1 MTSQQALAFVE
12 ANGIVLE
19 SARGPA
25 PTRSCPRPRPVQLCP
40 IAQLSPSPLRGWEVP
55 PPRPYTAR
63 IVARLKTIARLLLIA
78 ALCIV
83 AGLAPRV
90 HHRVVE
96 LTPRPQLRMRLG
108 KSQTRLDQVDEG

>member
-1 MTSQQALAFVE
+1 MPAQGSANRRAHIISRRGAHRSIAKLGHRPGRIARLA
-12 ANGIVLE
+12 
-19 SARGPA
+19 
-25 PTRSCPRPRPVQLCP
+25 
-40 IAQLSPSPLRGWEVP
+40 PSPLRGWEVP

-108 KSQTRLDQVDEG
+108 NLAAGVL